1 MPQSDWT
8 QPDWIWTL
16 ARRFPSEAAPGH
28 EAIAA
33 LLAQLETA
41 GWPTRDVYGIHL
53 ALEEALV
60 NAIRH
65 GNRSD
70 PGKDVEIR
78 CFLADDTVRIEIQDE
93 GPGFDPAKLPDPT
106 SDDHLDVPNG
116 RGVLLIRTFM
126 TRVDYPGR
134 GNIVVME
141 KDKSPVGK

>member
-1 MPQSDWT
+1 MPE
-8 QPDWIWTL
+8 PDWKWTL
-16 ARRFPSEAAPGH
+16 ARRFPSDAAPGH
-28 EAIAA
+28 EAITA
-33 LLAQLETA
+33 LLGQLETA

-65 GNRSD
+65 GNQSD
-70 PGKDVEIR
+70 LTKHVEIR
-78 CFLADDTVRIEIQDE
+78 FFLADDLVRMEIHDE

-106 SDDHLDVPNG
+106 ADEFLDRPNG

-126 TRVDYPGR
+126 TRVDYQGR

-141 KDKSPVGK
+141 KERTGEGK